1 MSNYLSLVKVF
12 LRSLS
17 MRDADDKKKKA
28 INKILV
34 GFVSIFVMLPF
45 ALICMFFVMSM
56 TGVLKEYGY
65 ATTGLEVMC
74 ILISIFSFVFGFNVI
89 LNEFY
94 FTGDVESLLP
104 LPIKPFQII
113 AAKFSAAFIAETL
126 MQLII
131 VVFSVIGYYLGSG
144 IEFYYFLL
152 GILGMITLS
161 LIPMIYC
168 GIISILLM
176 SFTKFI
182 KNKETVKKIGVGLV
196 VVLLLGAIYALGGL
210 TDFNVDTYIKKFVNG
225 DKSLLYTM
233 RWIFPHIH
241 LFIDTISSGSISSLL
256 LYILVNILYVLVFLG
271 LAQALYF
278 KGLVGLNTG
287 DTASKKGNSI
297 EDTKI
302 ESPMKAYF
310 KKEIFILFRT
320 TAYFLNC
327 ILINFIWPL
336 LVYVIYKIRFYDV
349 SLDELRN
356 LASNC
361 DNGLLLIIL
370 LFVVSVSILL
380 PAVNSI
386 AASSFSRE
394 GKNFDFM
401 KSIPFDYDEQVFV
414 KSLVSISIAFLGVNI
429 FTVIFYIMIGLPLTV
444 ISTIPPP
451 APSIR

>member
-1 MSNYLSLVKVF
+1 M
-12 LRSLS
+12 
-17 MRDADDKKKKA
+17 
-28 INKILV
+28 
-34 GFVSIFVMLPF
+34 
-45 ALICMFFVMSM
+45 
-56 TGVLKEYGY
+56 
-65 ATTGLEVMC
+65 
-74 ILISIFSFVFGFNVI
+74 
-89 LNEFY
+89 
-94 FTGDVESLLP
+94 
-104 LPIKPFQII
+104 
-113 AAKFSAAFIAETL
+113 
-126 MQLII
+126 
-131 VVFSVIGYYLGSG
+131 
-144 IEFYYFLL
+144 
-152 GILGMITLS
+152 
-161 LIPMIYC
+161 
-168 GIISILLM
+168 
-176 SFTKFI
+176 
-182 KNKETVKKIGVGLV
+182 
-196 VVLLLGAIYALGGL
+196 
-210 TDFNVDTYIKKFVNG
+210 
-225 DKSLLYTM
+225 LYTM

-444 ISTIPPP
+444 ILIYVLISLLCIFFISELGVLIDSINPKLVWDDELNALRENTNNFIVMGITLLIFGIFIAAGYFINKAGVGIDVIFTVMFSVLFILNIIILMCNNKFTIKN
-451 APSIR
+451 IIEVE